1 MRRRRVTS
9 EPNPIDR
16 VQTGIRLERRLVKVL
31 KALAEYY
38 DLPLG
43 ELIEDLVVSTFA
55 GRRPF
60 SAAAL
65 ARAAEF
71 MKLYG
76 LDLDSM
82 PGASVEDR
90 P

>member
-1 MRRRRVTS
+1 MRRRDA
-9 EPNPIDR
+9 PPAPDR
-16 VQTGIRLERRLVKVL
+16 VQTGFRLERRLVKVL

-43 ELIEDLVVSTFA
+43 ELIEDLVASTFA

-65 ARAAEF
+65 ARATEF
-71 MKLYG
+71 MRLYG
-76 LDLDSM
+76 LDLDAM
-82 PGASVEDR
+82 RGARAEER
-90 P
+90 E

>member
-1 MRRRRVTS
+1 MRRPQPATATVL
-9 EPNPIDR
+9 R
-16 VQTGIRLERRLVKVL
+16 VQTGIRLEKHLVKVL

-43 ELIEDLVVSTFA
+43 ELLEDLVVSTFA
-55 GRRPF
+55 GRKPF
-60 SAAAL
+60 SEAAL

-71 MKLYG
+71 MRLYG

-82 PGASVEDR
+82 PGAHAEERS
-90 P
+90 

>member
-1 MRRRRVTS
+1 MRQRTS
-9 EPNPIDR
+9 PPDAR
-16 VQTGIRLERRLVKVL
+16 VQTGVRIERRLIKVL

-55 GRRPF
+55 GRKPF

-65 ARAAEF
+65 ARAAEL
-71 MKLYG
+71 MRIYG
-76 LDLDSM
+76 LDLNSLR
-82 PGASVEDR
+82 GARADERS
-90 P
+90 